1 MLSVFRCLL
10 IVLLVLALPLQGWAA
25 VGMWVCAPLQDMAAR
40 AGAVRAAVLP
50 TIAAEPD
57 EHCAMAMHGMSGAQ
71 HATHADTAADGAT
84 HADTAAHGATHADS
98 GAHGQCSVCALC
110 TGAAMVSAPLLLD
123 IDAAL
128 PVYGAAPVEPD
139 AGFEQ
144 AGVERPPRLSAAL
157 LA

>member
-1 MLSVFRCLL
+1 MSSAFRRLL

-71 HATHADTAADGAT
+71 HAT